1 MKLMGITGK
10 SGAWKTTFSNILAQN
25 EDVGVIHIDDLLR
38 EIKLKYFKSLMQN
51 SNKGEKTKVNS
62 GLKMLIYKNRI
73 VFNLFM
79 KFRAKLLKKRIDS
92 KIQELQDR
100 GKKVII
106 IDDIFIKSLHIYDDL
121 EKVLLVE
128 RSYVNRKQ
136 ALRDR
141 DDLTLQDIV
150 ASDIAHFKGI
160 YKDTH
165 KNSKI
170 ENITNKGSK
179 EELFIKAK
187 EIYEKYC
194 ISQKSKFRRSVSN
207 KGDNCEPK
215 NLKRKERRKKDISI
229 EKWFLKWYYIEK
241 VRGGIFMK
249 ILLKNGRLIDYKTKT
264 DEVTDI
270 LINDNKIEKI
280 AKDINEKADRIIDC
294 TNLNII
300 PGMIDM
306 HCHLREPGFEYKET
320 IETGAKSAVCGGF
333 TTICPMPNT
342 KPTPDSA
349 IILQKIIK
357 EGKRVNLCNILP
369 FASVSKGEK
378 GEELVNFDELK
389 NAGAIGFS
397 DDGMPV
403 VNSRMMREAMI
414 KADSLGS
421 FVSSHCEEKSVSSG
435 AINAG
440 KVADSLGVEGV
451 LPEAEEIM
459 AAREIVISET
469 NNVRGHICHIST
481 KTSKNMI
488 RDAKKRGVKI
498 TCETCPHYFTFTVD
512 EVLNSGANAKMN
524 PPLREEKDRQAI
536 IEGLKEGTID
546 AIITDHAPHSEEEK
560 NRDLSKAPNGIIGF
574 ETALSAEIMNLV
586 DTGDLSYLDLVRVTS
601 YNPAKLL
608 KIDRGTIEEGKV
620 ADITIFDP
628 NERYTYTKDMI
639 VSKSKNSP
647 FIGKELKG
655 KVKYTIVNGKVVYA
669 ERKANIWMLLID

>member
-1 MKLMGITGK
+1 M
-10 SGAWKTTFSNILAQN
+10 
-25 EDVGVIHIDDLLR
+25 R
-38 EIKLKYFKSLMQN
+38 
-51 SNKGEKTKVNS
+51 
-62 GLKMLIYKNRI
+62 
-73 VFNLFM
+73 
-79 KFRAKLLKKRIDS
+79 
-92 KIQELQDR
+92 
-100 GKKVII
+100 
-106 IDDIFIKSLHIYDDL
+106 
-121 EKVLLVE
+121 
-128 RSYVNRKQ
+128 
-136 ALRDR
+136 
-141 DDLTLQDIV
+141 
-150 ASDIAHFKGI
+150 
-160 YKDTH
+160 
-165 KNSKI
+165 
-170 ENITNKGSK
+170 
-179 EELFIKAK
+179 
-187 EIYEKYC
+187 
-194 ISQKSKFRRSVSN
+194 
-207 KGDNCEPK
+207 
-215 NLKRKERRKKDISI
+215 
-229 EKWFLKWYYIEK
+229 
-241 VRGGIFMK
+241 
-249 ILLKNGRLIDYKTKT
+249 ILLKNGRLIDYKTNK
-264 DEVTDI
+264 DELTDI
-270 LINDNKIEKI
+270 LIHNDRIEKI
-280 AKDINEKADRIIDC
+280 AKNIDDKADETIDC

-342 KPTPDSA
+342 NPTPDSA
-349 IILQKIIK
+349 IILQKIIE

-389 NAGAIGFS
+389 EAGAIGFS

-440 KVADSLGVEGV
+440 KIADTLGVEGV

-512 EVLNSGANAKMN
+512 EVLKSGANAKMN

-546 AIITDHAPHSEEEK
+546 SIITDHAPHSEEEK
-560 NRDLSKAPNGIIGF
+560 ERELSKAPNGIIGF
-574 ETALSAEIMNLV
+574 ETALAAEIMNLV

-608 KIDRGTIEEGKV
+608 KIDRGTIEEGKI
-620 ADITIFDP
+620 ADISIFDP
-628 NERYTYTKDMI
+628 NERYVYTKDMI

-655 KVKYTIVNGKVVYA
+655 KVKYTIVGGKIVYSG
-669 ERKANIWMLLID
+669 KN